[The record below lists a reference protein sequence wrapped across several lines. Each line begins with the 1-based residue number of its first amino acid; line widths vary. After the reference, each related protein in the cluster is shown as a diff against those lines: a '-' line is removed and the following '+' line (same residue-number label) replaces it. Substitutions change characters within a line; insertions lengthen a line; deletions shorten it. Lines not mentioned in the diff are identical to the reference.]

1 MASKAELL
9 SNRKTN
15 LVLLLDIKQPE
26 LMNAMMLVMI
36 FSYMMSDVQHEES
49 HQSNSN

>member
-15 LVLLLDIKQPE
+15 LDLLLDIKQPE
-26 LMNAMMLVMI
+26 LMNSMMLVMI
-36 FSYMMSDVQHEES
+36 LSFMMSDDQHEES
-49 HQSNSN
+49 HQSNLN